1 MRYAKWLKTI
11 MIFILAAALL
21 ASCGS
26 DHTPALRRAESP
38 SATQETEKTPPSDQ
52 GAALEEPEPDADQ
65 ETFPASYIG
74 KTVGDVVRDFGDE
87 YIVEYLE
94 GSTMIGYPDDLWF
107 LFGTTVDTIT
117 DDLVIRQIMAA
128 GRYPVVYDLTGSL
141 TYSEI
146 VEAVGGEADVPPSE
160 RYFDEIY
167 QAWETFTEF
176 SYREYHLSYSWEN
189 DTEEVPAS
197 FVHVYKLDVDSIVLG
212 PETGSASAGDTSAAG
227 SPAGNVKDDGAGQGS
242 QDFFE
247 GPGQFEGVMGCKFNV
262 QEGFTQQSDEGLVR
276 GPGMYRYSFYSDE
289 LDMRISVFEC
299 SFEALPIG
307 AEDVPQEYR
316 SASAAE
322 GVTYT
327 TSGEGYYVVSGYHGE
342 ESIYY
347 TRVDYDEGFY
357 TRLDFEYPSDNADAC
372 ERVLLAFFVNA
383 DMKL

>member
-1 MRYAKWLKTI
+1 MRYAKQLKI
-11 MIFILAAALL
+11 MIILALGSFLL
-21 ASCGS
+21 SSCGS
-26 DHTPALRRAESP
+26 SQTPVPPQTAPPASIQKAEE
-38 SATQETEKTPPSDQ
+38 TQSLDQ
-52 GAALEEPEPDADQ
+52 DAAFEEPEPDADQ

-74 KTVGDVVRDFGDE
+74 KTVSDVVRDFGDE
-87 YIVEYLE
+87 YVVDYFE
-94 GSTMIGYPDDLWF
+94 GSTMIGYPDVLWF
-107 LFGTTVDTIT
+107 LFGTAVDTIT

-128 GRYPVVYDLTGSL
+128 GRYPVVYDLTGSMS
-141 TYSEI
+141 YSEI
-146 VEAVGGEADVPPSE
+146 VEAVGEEAEVPPPE
-160 RYFDEIY
+160 RYFDEVY

-176 SYREYHLSYSWEN
+176 SYREYHLYYSWEG
-189 DTEEVPAS
+189 DTAERPTS

-227 SPAGNVKDDGAGQGS
+227 SLAENVKDDGAGQGS

-247 GPGQFEGVMGCKFNV
+247 GPRQFEGVMGCKFNV
-262 QEGFTQQSDEGLVR
+262 PEGFTQQSDEGLVR

-289 LDMRISVFEC
+289 LDMSISVFEC

-342 ESIYY
+342 KSIYY

-357 TRLDFEYPSDNADAC
+357 TSLDFEYHSDNADPC
-372 ERVLLAFFVNA
+372 EKVLLEFLDGYSAG
-383 DMKL
+383 